1 MVYVL
6 VAMEP
11 DAHYNAAMTDDELE
25 DAFDI
30 FQRRLAHGIRRARM
44 LSGKS
49 QTGVSSESGV
59 SQASL
64 SSIENERVKVGLK
77 VLFRL
82 CVGLEIP
89 VWRLMTLSE
98 AATTS
103 LAFKGLSQPGP
114 QDVDVDRLIGRVKH
128 QLSSKKDRH
137 DLVAAYRLGISDG
150 VNHAEAFLA
159 GDRPDEPSF

>member
-1 MVYVL
+1 MG
-6 VAMEP
+6 P
-11 DAHYNAAMTDDELE
+11 DAHYTVAMTDDELE
-25 DAFDI
+25 ASFDI
-30 FQRRLAHGIRRARM
+30 FQRRLAHGIRRARR

-49 QTGVSSESGV
+49 QTGVSSGSGV

-89 VWRLMTLSE
+89 VWRLLTLSE

-103 LAFKGLSQPGP
+103 TAFKDLRQPGP
-114 QDVDVDRLIGRVKH
+114 RDVDVDRLVGRVKH
-128 QLSSKKDRH
+128 QLSSKEDRH

-150 VNHAEAFLA
+150 VNYVEAFLA
-159 GDRPDEPSF
+159 GDKAE